1 MQNNFECIF
10 KLVVALTFLMCVVC
24 SHYQYSFLMFYIIF
38 LFSFFFVCFIFLN
51 ERQQKERKKK
61 KKRKKVESR
70 NKFSIWKPLRSNYFF
85 ILIIKVMVSATEA
98 SIGILK
104 VMYKHNVDNNEDA
117 CFKDRHI
124 YIFNCKNKYQ
134 YFLKYLFDP
143 E

>member
-61 KKRKKVESR
+61 RKKVESR
-70 NKFSIWKPLRSNYFF
+70 IKFSIWKPFWSNYFF
-85 ILIIKVMVSATEA
+85 S
-98 SIGILK
+98 S
-104 VMYKHNVDNNEDA
+104 
-117 CFKDRHI
+117 
-124 YIFNCKNKYQ
+124 
-134 YFLKYLFDP
+134 
-143 E
+143 